1 MSGQSG
7 QFEIVVVDFRQDAG
21 GLYTATSRHL
31 AGMCVVHRDRNAII
45 DDMPDIV
52 RHWYKRNRGIEVEVF
67 WGEERQSDGAV
78 SMPVMTIPVEVAAQ
92 ALGR

>member
-7 QFEIVVVDFRQDAG
+7 QFEIVVVDLRQDAD

-31 AGMCVVHRDRNAII
+31 AGMCVVHRDRDAIKG
-45 DDMPDIV
+45 DMPDIV

-67 WGEERQSDGAV
+67 WGEERQSDGTTSIPA
-78 SMPVMTIPVEVAAQ
+78 MTVPVEVAAQ